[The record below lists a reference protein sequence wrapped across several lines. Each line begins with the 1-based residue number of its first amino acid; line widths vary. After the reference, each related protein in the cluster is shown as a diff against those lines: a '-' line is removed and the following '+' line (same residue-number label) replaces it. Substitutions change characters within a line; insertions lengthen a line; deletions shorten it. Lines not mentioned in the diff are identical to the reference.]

1 MTKKRVMLVLTDE
14 MHDALRDEAAKRGA
28 SLSGFVRVALAEYL
42 AGLGVDI
49 NPVLPWG
56 GRRDTGSVPPDSAK
70 KNDD

>member
-14 MHDALRDEAAKRGA
+14 MHDVLRDEAAKRGA

-42 AGLGVDI
+42 AGLGVDV

-56 GRRDTGSVPPDSAK
+56 GRRGASVAPQDSAE